1 MILSQSAKG
10 DIIIMINLEKE
21 IREQPRVLASLAE
34 VNKDAISALA
44 SEMKAKNI
52 HKIYFAARGT
62 SDHAA
67 TYAQYLFALVCGI
80 PCGLATPSVISKYGA
95 KVDYSD
101 SLVIGIS
108 QSGAAEDVIAVISDA
123 KASGALTAGI
133 TNITDSHLAKSVD
146 FLFDCHA
153 GAETSIAATKTF
165 TAQMM
170 ILALIAAE
178 ISGNEALKSGLS
190 EVSGAMDE
198 LLSYMPETLAVLTA
212 KYTDMTAATTLGR
225 GFAYPIALEGAL
237 KILETN
243 CIKVRGYAISDFHH
257 GPIAQIHGGDPVFVI
272 SLEGAVTDDTDAMIA
287 RLKNIGADIIVVSDS
302 DKYCDDDTVTTLKIP
317 HISARGIS
325 CDALNVF
332 TAAAVFQLFAC
343 KLAENRGIDPD
354 VSKTLKKIT
363 VTV

>member
-1 MILSQSAKG
+1 
-10 DIIIMINLEKE
+10 MINLEKE

-178 ISGNEALKSGLS
+178 ISGNEVLKSGLS